1 MLHELVEIL
10 VDNRKRRV
18 ANNDVGLLQKFDAL
32 LAPEVAVTFELID
45 VSVFIFTIIY
55 KLYPTTVFPIACSDK
70 LLKA

>member
-45 VSVFIFTIIY
+45 VSVFIVSIVY
-55 KLYPTTVFPIACSDK
+55 KFYSVPILLVSCRYQ